1 MADYQEMYLP
11 IDRVLDVRRA
21 ASLRQGV
28 PAARAFYVF
37 RHFRG
42 AKLDI
47 ISDMCKLKRLFV

>member
-1 MADYQEMYLP
+1 MYVSLFY
-11 IDRVLDVRRA
+11 VLFIFCVLCVRRA